1 MRHKNLFF
9 TIICLSFLFSCNDNI
24 LDTKPLGKAVEG
36 ELTVGGQEAQVFGLY
51 GQFRTTAVGDWQRHW
66 FGSIRSDDAKKGSSD
81 TDSAEN
87 GNVFDSFQY
96 AATNGLSTSWW
107 NDHYKMIYA
116 CNEIINNIVE
126 IDNPD
131 EGTLINE
138 AEAKT
143 IRALLYFELRRD
155 YGEVPI
161 VTITIKDPTDA
172 IKAKSSVADIDSFI
186 KDDLEFAIQHL
197 PDTWTSDFVGRAT
210 KGFAQTMLAK
220 LYLYEENW
228 QEALN
233 SCQDVINSGFYSL
246 DPSLENLFG
255 IGGNNG
261 VESIFEVQQLV
272 TESTNYASNYFGSQG
287 VRGTGDWNLG
297 WGFNVPTMELINA
310 FEAGDAR
317 KDITILTSGEDDG
330 QGNVLPQSPP
340 LDQMYWNK
348 KAYTDKALRIQYSMG
363 YNRWENIKL
372 ERYADVILMAA
383 EAANELGQASTA
395 AGYVNQIR
403 SRAGLGSYTGS
414 LTDAIKHERRM
425 EFAMEGERFYDLVRW
440 GDAETV
446 LGSLGYQSKNALFP
460 IPQDAIDQS
469 GGVLIQNPNY

>member
-1 MRHKNLFF
+1 MRHKSLFIVVTCF
-9 TIICLSFLFSCNDNI
+9 SFLFSCNDDI
-24 LDTKPLGKAVEG
+24 LDTKPLGQATIG
-36 ELTVGGQEAQVFGLY
+36 ELEVGGQEAQVFGLY

-66 FGSIRSDDAKKGSSD
+66 FGSIRSDDAAKGSSA

-87 GNVFDSFQY
+87 GTVFNSFQY

-116 CNEIINNIVE
+116 CNEIINNIAE
-126 IDNPD
+126 IDEPD
-131 EGTLINE
+131 SGTLINE
-138 AEAKT
+138 GEAKA
-143 IRALLYFELRRD
+143 IRAFLYFELRRD

-161 VTITIKDPTDA
+161 VTVTVSDPTDA
-172 IKAKSSVADIDSFI
+172 IQAKSSVADVDAFI
-186 KDDLEFAIQHL
+186 KADLEFAIQYL
-197 PDTWTSDFVGRAT
+197 PDTWPADYVGRAT
-210 KGFAQTMLAK
+210 KGFALTMLAK
-220 LYLYEENW
+220 LNLYQENW
-228 QEALN
+228 QGALDY
-233 SCQDVINSGFYSL
+233 SQQVINSGLYSL

-261 VESIFEVQQLV
+261 VESIFEIQQLV

-297 WGFNVPTMELINA
+297 WGFNVPTTELINA
-310 FEAGDAR
+310 FEGGDDR
-317 KDITILTSGEDDG
+317 YDVTILTSGQDDG

-348 KAYTDKALRIQYSMG
+348 KAYTDKALRNQYNML

-383 EAANELGQASTA
+383 EAANELGQTGIA

-403 SRAGLGSYTGS
+403 SRAGLGNYTSS
-414 LTDAIKHERRM
+414 LTDAIKHERRI
-425 EFAMEGERFYDLVRW
+425 EFALEGERFYDLVRW
-440 GDAETV
+440 GDATAV
-446 LGSLGYQSKNALFP
+446 LGGLGYEPKNALFP
-460 IPQDAIDQS
+460 IPQTAIDQS

>member
-1 MRHKNLFF
+1 MRHKKLFF
-9 TIICLSFLFSCNDNI
+9 TIICFSFLFSCNDDI

-66 FGSIRSDDAKKGSSD
+66 FGSIRSDDAKKGSSA

-87 GNVFDSFQY
+87 GNVFDGFQY

-116 CNEIINNIVE
+116 CNEIINNVAE

-138 AEAKT
+138 AEAKA
-143 IRALLYFELRRD
+143 IRAFLYFELRRD

-161 VTITIKDPTDA
+161 VTITVKDPTDA
-172 IKAKSSVADIDSFI
+172 IQAKSPVADVDAFI
-186 KDDLEFAIQHL
+186 KNDLEFAIQYL
-197 PDTWTSDFVGRAT
+197 PDTWASGFVGRVT

-220 LYLYEENW
+220 LYLYQENW

-233 SCQDVINSGFYSL
+233 YCQDVINSGFYAL

-261 VESIFEVQQLV
+261 VESIFEIQQLV

-310 FEAGDAR
+310 FEAGDTR

-330 QGNVLPQSPP
+330 QGNILPQSPP

-383 EAANELGQASTA
+383 EAANQLGQASMA
-395 AGYVNQIR
+395 ADYVNQIR

-414 LTDAIKHERRM
+414 LTDAIKQERRI

-446 LGSLGYQSKNALFP
+446 LGSLGYQPKNALFP

-469 GGVLIQNPNY
+469 GGVLVQNPNY